1 MWNKHAKNF
10 HLENLSEIEVD
21 TEKEESVSGVSDTRL
36 SEAYSKFLDGNFEGA
51 KKQLK
56 SEKPWLREYILSYF
70 QSVDHFSYSS
80 IKTKPY
86 DFLKAQI
93 VKMPFVSSAA
103 DFGSNVHKALEKILL
118 KQAKPEDFSGDVRRA
133 VDNGLSALEDLE
145 KEFPGLHVVGT
156 EVKVDV
162 SLNSIVQYEPDDL
175 IFTVKIDAL
184 FKHDSGYLM
193 VDWKTDRDDG
203 RSSEH
208 KRQLSV
214 YKKVYSIGENIPE
227 DEITTCVI
235 FIALRER
242 INTGKFER
250 SIDIG
255 TRNPFPTFEKHLQKI
270 LGWRKDPNTFIEDL
284 LDPLLHKE
292 TDELFL
298 AIKEKLANDST

>member
-1 MWNKHAKNF
+1 MNKRLTDAYSLF
-10 HLENLSEIEVD
+10 
-21 TEKEESVSGVSDTRL
+21 VSGNLT
-36 SEAYSKFLDGNFEGA
+36 EAEKH
-51 KKQLK
+51 LK
-56 SEKPWLREYILSYF
+56 DKKPWLKEYIFSYF
-70 QSVDHFSYSS
+70 ENIDHFSYSS
-80 IKTKPY
+80 TKTDSYK
-86 DFLKAQI
+86 FLMQNI
-93 VKMPFVSSAA
+93 VKLPFISGPT
-103 DFGSNVHKALEKILL
+103 DFGSDVHNALEKILL
-118 KQAKPEDFSGDVRRA
+118 KQAKPEDFSGDIRRA
-133 VDNGLSALEDLE
+133 VDNGMSSLEELE
-145 KEFPGLHVVGT
+145 KKFPGLQVVGT

-162 SLNSIVQYEPDDL
+162 SLNSIVQYEHDDL

-214 YKKVYSIGENIPE
+214 YKKVYSKGENVPE

-250 SIDIG
+250 SINIG